1 MPAKTSVLLYLVDI
15 VICARNFK
23 HGRMDNNSRNQV
35 NKNQKR
41 VLSDGAGYRW
51 QKRVG
56 PEKAGPPREGGEG
69 GGGGGGTR

>member
-1 MPAKTSVLLYLVDI
+1 MEEWTT
-15 VICARNFK
+15 
-23 HGRMDNNSRNQV
+23 NSRNQV

-69 GGGGGGTR
+69 GGGGKPPSY

>member
-1 MPAKTSVLLYLVDI
+1 MEERTT
-15 VICARNFK
+15 
-23 HGRMDNNSRNQV
+23 NSRNQV

-56 PEKAGPPREGGEG
+56 PEKAGRRRRG
-69 GGGGGGTR
+69 GGGGLTSKLLNRIHIY

>member
-1 MPAKTSVLLYLVDI
+1 MEERTT
-15 VICARNFK
+15 
-23 HGRMDNNSRNQV
+23 NSRNQV

-69 GGGGGGTR
+69 WGGGGGGGGVNL

>member
-1 MPAKTSVLLYLVDI
+1 MEERTT
-15 VICARNFK
+15 
-23 HGRMDNNSRNQV
+23 NSRNQV

-69 GGGGGGTR
+69 GGGVTSKLLNRIHIYYSQSV

>member
-1 MPAKTSVLLYLVDI
+1 MEERTT
-15 VICARNFK
+15 
-23 HGRMDNNSRNQV
+23 NSRNQV

-69 GGGGGGTR
+69 GVTSKLLNRIHIYYSQSV

>member
-1 MPAKTSVLLYLVDI
+1 MEERTT
-15 VICARNFK
+15 
-23 HGRMDNNSRNQV
+23 NSRNKV

-69 GGGGGGTR
+69 RGGGGGLTTKLLKKIHIYY

>member
-1 MPAKTSVLLYLVDI
+1 MEERTT
-15 VICARNFK
+15 
-23 HGRMDNNSRNQV
+23 NSRNKV

-56 PEKAGPPREGGEG
+56 PEKAGPPWEGGEG
-69 GGGGGGTR
+69 RGGGG

>member
-1 MPAKTSVLLYLVDI
+1 MEERTT
-15 VICARNFK
+15 
-23 HGRMDNNSRNQV
+23 NSRNKV

-56 PEKAGPPREGGEG
+56 PEKAGPPWEGGEG
-69 GGGGGGTR
+69 RGGGGLTSKLLNIIHIY

>member
-1 MPAKTSVLLYLVDI
+1 MEEWTT
-15 VICARNFK
+15 
-23 HGRMDNNSRNQV
+23 NSRNQV

-69 GGGGGGTR
+69 GGGGGTSKLLNRIHIY

>member
-1 MPAKTSVLLYLVDI
+1 MEEWTT
-15 VICARNFK
+15 
-23 HGRMDNNSRNQV
+23 NSRNQV

-69 GGGGGGTR
+69 GGGGGG

>member
-1 MPAKTSVLLYLVDI
+1 MEEWTT
-15 VICARNFK
+15 
-23 HGRMDNNSRNQV
+23 NSRNQV

-69 GGGGGGTR
+69 GGVGRVTSKLLNRIHIYYSQSV